1 MDRDIKTKANGS
13 TTLEAQNLYSKS
25 NDELMDEIEAYMKR
39 SHEKNFDFDPNYI
52 EVRLSI
58 MQERDPIDVEFDP
71 NVEITKLPLNLETAH
86 DTSRKMFRHTKA
98 WRIIKIA
105 AVLSLLLSIATAA
118 GKFSIFDWLKKEN
131 AETVSFSTHESGEM
145 NLELGAVAGEQEYSS
160 LQDALNAYE
169 ITAKICP
176 TWIPEDYHIVSI
188 DLMVNDEILRFS
200 GAYESN
206 ERGRISIQFTKL
218 QGDSIRI
225 TSEIEPGGE
234 LYEKNGVK
242 YSLFQNVDRNKCH
255 WVNDGF
261 MCVISGNVTLDEL
274 KQMLDSIS

>member
-242 YSLFQNVDRNKCH
+242 YSLFQNMDRNKCH